1 MPNRP
6 KTISKISL
14 MRRVHVAH
22 PGTQRG
28 FRVARILA
36 QHGRLGF
43 FCTTIAFR
51 SASVLSKFFPAR
63 SLEGIPPAK
72 LRQWEQWREW
82 VSVIGS
88 RLPGYG
94 LWKDR
99 WWLAR
104 NRAFGKPVGRM
115 VGTRGDLLYG
125 FDTSS
130 YEMFVRGKQ
139 RGLKCV
145 LDQSIVHTMA
155 AERILEQIAKHR
167 PQYSG
172 SLEWKPY
179 SAEEVERRRQE
190 VQLADLIVC
199 PSAHVRDSVI
209 EAGCVPV
216 KAKIVPFGIDLDYF
230 GPGPGPAPSPF
241 RVLFAGQASQR
252 KGLGYLL
259 EAWKLAALPDAELI
273 VAGAQPSGFD
283 WRPHLGANV
292 RMLGRQ
298 TRSEMRDL
306 YQTCH
311 VLAFPTLLEGQAN
324 VVLEA
329 MACGCCVVTT
339 AASGI
344 GEWIKTGE
352 SGILLQPQNVEAWA
366 ETLKRLASNPEEA
379 ARLGEGGYE
388 ASKNFSLK
396 SYGDRLMAALDEF
409 LK

>member
-1 MPNRP
+1 MVERP

-51 SASVLSKFFPAR
+51 SVSPLAKFFPIR
-63 SLEGIPPAK
+63 SLEGIPSSK
-72 LRQWEQWREW
+72 VRQWEQWREW
-82 VSVIGS
+82 VSVIGA
-88 RLPGYG
+88 RFPGYG

-104 NRAFGKPVGRM
+104 NRAFGRHVGRQ

-130 YEMFVRGKQ
+130 YEMFMQGKR
-139 RGLKCV
+139 RGLKCI
-145 LDQSIVHTMA
+145 LDQSIVHTVA
-155 AERILEQIAKHR
+155 AERVLEEIAKHR
-167 PQYSG
+167 PQYAG
-172 SLEWKPY
+172 SLEWHPY
-179 SAEEVERRRQE
+179 SADEIERRLQE

-209 EAGCVPV
+209 LSGCAPV
-216 KAKIVPFGIDLDYF
+216 KVKVVPFGIDLDYF
-230 GPGPGPAPSPF
+230 SPGPGVAPKPF
-241 RVLFAGQASQR
+241 RVLFAGQVSQR
-252 KGLGYLL
+252 KGVGYLL
-259 EAWKLAALPDAELI
+259 EAWKAAALPQAELI
-273 VAGAQPSGFD
+273 IAGSLPGGFN
-283 WRPHLGANV
+283 WRPHLSGNV
-292 RMLGRQ
+292 RLVGRLS
-298 TRSEMRDL
+298 RSELRDL

-311 VLAFPTLLEGQAN
+311 CLAFPTLLEGQAN

-329 MACGCCVVTT
+329 MACGCCVITT
-339 AASGI
+339 PASGVGDWLKN
-344 GEWIKTGE
+344 GEN
-352 SGILLQPQNVEAWA
+352 GILLQPQNIEAWA
-366 ETLKRLASNPEEA
+366 ETLRCFAANPDEA
-379 ARLGEGGYE
+379 TQLGKAGV
-388 ASKNFSLK
+388 ATAQQFSLK
-396 SYGDRLMAALDEF
+396 SYGERLMVVLNDL